1 MRESSR
7 ETQTEDGRRH
17 EPQTQRQNRAS
28 HNIVSTISWLVDDNL
43 TLVRS
48 ISGGLALAGVIL
60 IARRIKLIT
69 KFQAASEIPAR
80 FIENNV
86 SLRGIVHS
94 VKEQSLQVEHVPIS
108 LPLLSPLLTKHKG
121 GPSTSLLVNLAG
133 VDLTADGKLWLQR
146 SVLPTQTVW
155 LKLISRQDDTLHCFV
170 TLNKQGSSW
179 RRSVNEQALSLG
191 LARTAPVTGLSP
203 DTRFYWRLHKRLHR
217 AEVKAEKK
225 RLGLWKEESQWK
237 RVVKTLRD
245 NALFRLIRRIFRKT

>member
-1 MRESSR
+1 MHSVFCDNVSII
-7 ETQTEDGRRH
+7 TH
-17 EPQTQRQNRAS
+17 LLS
-28 HNIVSTISWLVDDNL
+28 HKQ
-43 TLVRS
+43 S

-60 IARRIKLIT
+60 IARSIKLIT
-69 KFQAASEIPAR
+69 KFQAVSEIPAR
-80 FIENNV
+80 FVENNV
-86 SLRGIVHS
+86 SLRGRVHS

-121 GPSTSLLVNLAG
+121 VPSSPLLVNLAG

-155 LKLISRQDDTLHCFV
+155 LQLISRQDDTLHCFV
-170 TLNKQGSSW
+170 THNKGSSW
-179 RRSVNEQALSLG
+179 GRSVNEQALSLG

-203 DTRFYWRLHKRLHR
+203 DTRLYWRLHKRLHR

-237 RVVKTLRD
+237 RVVK
-245 NALFRLIRRIFRKT
+245 IVHRIGVKLLKTWTKVLGCVNFAP

>member
-1 MRESSR
+1 M
-7 ETQTEDGRRH
+7 
-17 EPQTQRQNRAS
+17 
-28 HNIVSTISWLVDDNL
+28 
-43 TLVRS
+43 RS
-48 ISGGLALAGVIL
+48 ISIVKDKLDYHAVKTAGLFRCPCHAPQPGRT
-60 IARRIKLIT
+60 ARDFT
-69 KFQAASEIPAR
+69 CVPYIPVATMTTT
-80 FIENNV
+80 
-86 SLRGIVHS
+86 
-94 VKEQSLQVEHVPIS
+94 VKP
-108 LPLLSPLLTKHKG
+108 PLCTRESDRTLSQIMTIHKYGG